1 MFKALNTHVVVLYW
15 QVTSVPYDER
25 PLPALQRKDRPA
37 EAIQS
42 PAELYSPQPDT
53 QRTPYSP
60 EMSGEPEPLT
70 EKAQREAGLPIE
82 VYGESLVRKK
92 EKKNMAN

>member
-1 MFKALNTHVVVLYW
+1 MFSALNTNVIVLNW

-25 PLPALQRKDRPA
+25 PLPALQRKDRPV

-42 PAELYSPQPDT
+42 PTERHFPQPDT
-53 QRTPYSP
+53 QKSPHSP
-60 EMSGEPEPLT
+60 ELSGEPEPLT
-70 EKAQREAGLPIE
+70 DKAQREAGLPIE

-92 EKKNMAN
+92 VEKHV